1 MAGIPGGSQR
11 GQDTRGVAAAQPIP
25 HIRERHTPGN
35 AAAHR
40 ARTHHEPDPTIPGGR
55 VARAR
60 TTKRQLTY
68 LAVALLGTLS
78 GILLGWI
85 LVQLLLVK

>member
-1 MAGIPGGSQR
+1 VAKIHAGWRALNRCGTFGSGTLLATPPR
-11 GQDTRGVAAAQPIP
+11 AAP
-25 HIRERHTPGN
+25 
-35 AAAHR
+35 
-40 ARTHHEPDPTIPGGR
+40 ARHEPDPTIPGGR

-85 LVQLLLVK
+85 LVQLLLAK